1 MNIVRKPVGMSRRVS
16 CRYRPLPW
24 LSVIRLVTFG
34 LLQNN
39 PAIFFFYGCFDACFH
54 NDLVEVDIAVGLLT
68 LMGDKIPEKGLVIF
82 ARWW

>member
-1 MNIVRKPVGMSRRVS
+1 MLSIF
-16 CRYRPLPW
+16 LP
-24 LSVIRLVTFG
+24 FG

-54 NDLVEVDIAVGLLT
+54 NDLVKVNVLMEALT

-82 ARWW
+82 ARGW